1 MRVHSVDDIQGAI
14 VVLTERIQKILEKTD
29 SVKRDSPEIVS
40 RKIEDLENDLVVSS
54 YSVQQTREVLGLRHY
69 NEFQIEKQLEALR
82 KELAAIKQQITRQE
96 EVRQLREVSFV
107 VWTDGQEKKES
118 FIRLNQIRR
127 EINELDNAIH
137 VSTVIIDAR
146 RRGETVTPDEVHK
159 EVLKMKEECFT
170 NLQRKHS
177 RQVSDSIII
186 SSSFIWLKR
195 LCMSISHTH
204 VPLKLVSFLV
214 LVSLLSKQELVLV
227 ISSHGHP
234 SLFHSI
240 QHKWYDPLS
249 E

>member
-1 MRVHSVDDIQGAI
+1 
-14 VVLTERIQKILEKTD
+14 
-29 SVKRDSPEIVS
+29 
-40 RKIEDLENDLVVSS
+40 
-54 YSVQQTREVLGLRHY
+54 
-69 NEFQIEKQLEALR
+69 
-82 KELAAIKQQITRQE
+82 
-96 EVRQLREVSFV
+96 
-107 VWTDGQEKKES
+107 
-118 FIRLNQIRR
+118 
-127 EINELDNAIH
+127 
-137 VSTVIIDAR
+137 
-146 RRGETVTPDEVHK
+146 
-159 EVLKMKEECFT
+159 MKEECFT

-240 QHKWYDPLS
+240 QHEWYDPLS